1 MKLIVGLGNPGRE
14 YARTRHNIGYR
25 VAEALVERW
34 SLGGWTEKFH
44 GLLAD
49 GSWEGQRV
57 ALLRPLTF
65 MNVSGKSVLAAGRF
79 YKIELPELLVVGDDL
94 DLPPAALRVRASGSS
109 GGQRGLEDVI
119 ARLGTKEFAR
129 LRIGIGR
136 PARGDVVSFIL
147 GPFAA
152 SEERDWVE
160 ATIGRACEAVECW
173 VRHGTTKA
181 MNEFNKGERGKD
193 I

>member
-25 VAEALVERW
+25 VAEALAERW
-34 SLGGWTEKFH
+34 SLSGWTEKFD
-44 GLLAD
+44 GLLVD
-49 GSWEGQRV
+49 GQWNGQKV

-65 MNVSGKSVLAAGRF
+65 MNISGKAVLAASQF
-79 YKIELPELLVVGDDL
+79 YKVELPDLLVIGDDL
-94 DLPPAALRVRASGSS
+94 DLAPGKLRIRASGSS

-119 ARLGTKEFAR
+119 TRLGSKDIAR

-136 PARGDVVSFIL
+136 PAHGDVVNFIL

-152 SEERDWVE
+152 SEEREWVE
-160 ATIGRACEAVECW
+160 ATIGLA
-173 VRHGTTKA
+173 
-181 MNEFNKGERGKD
+181 
-193 I
+193 